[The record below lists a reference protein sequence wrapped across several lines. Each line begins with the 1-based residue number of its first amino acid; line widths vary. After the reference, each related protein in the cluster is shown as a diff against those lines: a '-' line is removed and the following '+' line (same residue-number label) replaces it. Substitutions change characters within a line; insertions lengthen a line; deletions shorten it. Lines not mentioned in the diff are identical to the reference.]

1 MPNSGRAVDSA
12 VRAILAQDPI
22 WAAYAIADL
31 RPDQARFC
39 RWLVAPDASGLALIY
54 RGLKPPILLC
64 VGPADGVAAALA
76 DAELPAHA
84 FLSVRQQHLPP
95 LLQHY
100 AQIDK
105 QEMLRSTWP
114 AGRQAP
120 APLQPTV
127 RLGCAD
133 GQRLEALYGCGGPFA
148 PDAFANR
155 QLDDG
160 YFFGIEDCRGALA
173 AAGGTHIAFRSH
185 GPRPHPPHNG
195 TSFDSVSDPRG
206 RTDKLDEILLQGVA
220 AIGNV

>member
-133 GQRLEALYGCGGPFA
+133 GQRLEALYGCGGFSLHGNPPTKARYSDPF
-148 PDAFANR
+148 
-155 QLDDG
+155 G
-160 YFFGIEDCRGALA
+160 SAL
-173 AAGGTHIAFRSH
+173 HDRHFPWRWILSEH
-185 GPRPHPPHNG
+185 GPKDVEKEHILCARCFRQP
-195 TSFDSVSDPRG
+195 TAG
-206 RTDKLDEILLQGVA
+206 RAG
-220 AIGNV
+220 